1 MCVCVFLI
9 GASATIMSCAIDK
22 TLAFY
27 MVLPKFVDVVTSAI
41 KYISDHF
48 DCRLVLNFGP

>member
-1 MCVCVFLI
+1 MFVCVCVFLI

-22 TLAFY
+22 NLAFY

-41 KYISDHF
+41 KYISF